1 MAPIQEDNRQK
12 SKKYSAR
19 KSLRV
24 DLTPMVDLGFLLI
37 TFFILST
44 ALSEPLVAQL
54 VMPKDSNVD
63 IPVKENA
70 VLTLSLMRND
80 SIAYYEGST
89 PKQEFIRYCSFNNL
103 RSVIQQKQQKVSKIL
118 GSRKE
123 TVVII
128 SPRKESTYKNFVD
141 ALDEIQIND
150 IQHYFVIDAR

>member
-1 MAPIQEDNRQK
+1 MEDNNHRN
-12 SKKYSAR
+12 SKRYFAK
-19 KSLRV
+19 KMLRV

-44 ALSEPLVAQL
+44 ALSEPLVALL
-54 VMPKDSNVD
+54 VMPKDS
-63 IPVKENA
+63 PVKTSVKNNT

-80 SIAYYEGST
+80 SIAYYEGSA

-123 TVVII
+123 TVIII
-128 SPRKESTYKNFVD
+128 SPGKESTYKNFVD
-141 ALDEIQIND
+141 ALAEIQIND